1 MFDSKTLT
9 RLAIAAAL
17 CTAGTQ
23 ALAHTG
29 VKDQATVSKDSGAT
43 SYNAFTITHGCSG
56 GEDGTPIKVKGQSAV
71 FPYGDHTVWKNL
83 ANNNTVTAAH
93 VIGNGVLFNLNPG
106 AIQDS
111 SLFSTVTEKADGP
124 ADPNAHGAIPVRAI
138 HWIGG
143 GLRTDLVGL
152 TQFRVS
158 VPAIKNRCVSK
169 LRIRIAVAN
178 WCEKDQNQASD
189 TNNNRADW
197 WFTKQTGTKK
207 FVDPDLIQSDFWTTL
222 TVENSSVAKGEAADA
237 CPGGKP
243 HEVAV
248 MPSGA
253 DIDKYLPYAPFVKA
267 PAPY

>member
-1 MFDSKTLT
+1 MLNSKTLT
-9 RLAIAAAL
+9 RLAMAAAL
-17 CTAGTQ
+17 CTAGAQ

-56 GEDGTPIKVKGQSAV
+56 GEDGAPIRVKGQSAV

-83 ANNNTVTAAH
+83 ANNKTVTAAH

-124 ADPNAHGAIPVRAI
+124 ADPNAHGAI
-138 HWIGG
+138 
-143 GLRTDLVGL
+143 LLQTDYW
-152 TQFRVS
+152 
-158 VPAIKNRCVSK
+158 A
-169 LRIRIAVAN
+169 
-178 WCEKDQNQASD
+178 
-189 TNNNRADW
+189 
-197 WFTKQTGTKK
+197 
-207 FVDPDLIQSDFWTTL
+207 TL
-222 TVENSSVAKGEAADA
+222 TVENSSVATGAAAAD

-253 DIDKYLPYAPFVKA
+253 DIDKYLPYGPFTKT